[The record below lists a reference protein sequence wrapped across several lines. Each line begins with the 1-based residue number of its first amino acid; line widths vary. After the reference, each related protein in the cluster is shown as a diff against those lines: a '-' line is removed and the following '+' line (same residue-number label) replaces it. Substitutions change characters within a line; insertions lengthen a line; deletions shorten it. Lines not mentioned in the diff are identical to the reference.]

1 MSQGVLMQGAGQYTS
16 QGTPHESPLFHHRQR
31 RQPMLVVVRI
41 TTTARIISLFMLLL
55 RITGGPG
62 GKAHSGR
69 VAVGR
74 MTGKFRLHGT
84 CQMLLPAA
92 CCGSVSRG
100 HETIHHVL

>member
-55 RITGGPG
+55 RKTGGPG
-62 GKAHSGR
+62 G
-69 VAVGR
+69 
-74 MTGKFRLHGT
+74 
-84 CQMLLPAA
+84 
-92 CCGSVSRG
+92 RG
-100 HETIHHVL
+100 PIQADWL